1 VFERFNAVNRDNRN
15 VMLVTVDQFGVAF
28 NVDFIKR
35 IFVHMPRCRDDLF
48 SFVAEM
54 TTRTAVDYN
63 TEFSWHLITAKTRTP
78 KRLSNQDNRVN
89 NNQAIFEEAFMS
101 ETNLDQA
108 AAVALLNDILETE
121 LAGVVRYTHYA
132 LMVFGHSRIP
142 IVSWLRSEATTCLA
156 HANEAGELV
165 THFGE
170 HPSLKIGSLLETHK
184 HGINDILLE
193 SLDAEKKGLE
203 LYQRLLDLVRDRS
216 VLLEEYARKMIAEEE
231 THLGEVNKMLRK
243 PGEITQFPTD

>member
-1 VFERFNAVNRDNRN
+1 MSEQN
-15 VMLVTVDQFGVAF
+15 L
-28 NVDFIKR
+28 
-35 IFVHMPRCRDDLF
+35 
-48 SFVAEM
+48 
-54 TTRTAVDYN
+54 
-63 TEFSWHLITAKTRTP
+63 
-78 KRLSNQDNRVN
+78 
-89 NNQAIFEEAFMS
+89 NQA
-101 ETNLDQA
+101 T
-108 AAVALLNDILETE
+108 AVALLNEILETE

-156 HANEAGELV
+156 HANAAGELV

-203 LYQRLLDLVRDRS
+203 LYKRLLDLVRDRS
-216 VLLEEYARKMIAEEE
+216 VLLEEFAREMIAEEE

-243 PGEITQFPTD
+243 PGEITQFPT